1 QHRIGNGYVYC
12 SRFAS
17 DDEATATLLAD
28 LDGPKLAEPRL
39 LRFTTGRRR
48 KFWSRNCVALGLASG
63 FMEPLEST
71 SIHLIQ
77 TGITRLLKLF
87 PDRNFNPLVIDEYNR
102 QAHLEFER
110 IRDFLILHYH
120 AIERDDAPL
129 WNYCRTMSIPE
140 TLRYKMDQFRA
151 TGRIVSIGTELFQ
164 DASWLAVLT
173 GQNVM
178 PGAYDPLAD
187 VFDAEEV
194 RRFLGAMRVTIRQAA
209 EAMPTHREWID
220 RNCRAQPP

>member
-1 QHRIGNGYVYC
+1 
-12 SRFAS
+12 
-17 DDEATATLLAD
+17 
-28 LDGPKLAEPRL
+28 
-39 LRFTTGRRR
+39 
-48 KFWSRNCVALGLASG
+48 
-63 FMEPLEST
+63 
-71 SIHLIQ
+71 
-77 TGITRLLKLF
+77 
-87 PDRNFNPLVIDEYNR
+87 
-102 QAHLEFER
+102 
-110 IRDFLILHYH
+110 
-120 AIERDDAPL
+120 
-129 WNYCRTMSIPE
+129 
-140 TLRYKMDQFRA
+140 
-151 TGRIVSIGTELFQ
+151 FQ